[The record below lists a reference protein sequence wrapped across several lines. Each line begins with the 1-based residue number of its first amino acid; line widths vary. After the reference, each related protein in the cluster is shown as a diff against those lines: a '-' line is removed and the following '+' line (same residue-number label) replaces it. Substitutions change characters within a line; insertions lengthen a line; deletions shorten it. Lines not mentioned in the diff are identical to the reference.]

1 MNDVRSR
8 GRQQFLLLAALFF
21 APLLAAVVLYFFF
34 PALVPEGHTN
44 YGQLVDPAR
53 PVPQASLRDE
63 AGADAG
69 PGALRGKWSFVYLGS
84 GACDE
89 ACAAKLY
96 QIRQVRTLLN
106 EKRLRVQRVYIGAD
120 VAGLATV
127 RTQLQAEHA
136 DLRYFADTPDGAYRR
151 FFGAQDAQAL
161 YLVDPLGNWLMVYPA
176 AAESRGILGDIK
188 KLLRISQI
196 G

>member
-1 MNDVRSR
+1 MNDVRAR
-8 GRQQFLLLAALFF
+8 GRQQLLLLAALFF

-34 PALVPEGHTN
+34 PGFVPEGHTN
-44 YGQLVDPAR
+44 YGELVDPAR
-53 PVPQASLRDE
+53 PIPQASLRDD

-69 PGALRGKWSFVYLGS
+69 AGALRGKWSFVYVGN
-84 GACDE
+84 GACDA
-89 ACAAKLY
+89 ACAAKLH

-106 EKRLRVQRVYIGAD
+106 EKRLRVQRVYIAAD
-120 VAGLATV
+120 PAELASV
-127 RTQLQAEHA
+127 RAQLQAEHA
-136 DLRYFADTPDGAYRR
+136 DLHYFADTPDAAYRR
-151 FFGAQDAQAL
+151 FFGAQDPQAL

-176 AAESRGILGDIK
+176 AAGPKGILGDIK

>member
-1 MNDVRSR
+1 MNEVRVR

-21 APLLAAVVLYFFF
+21 APLLAAVLLYFVF
-34 PALVPEGHTN
+34 PDWVPRGHTN
-44 YGQLVDPAR
+44 YGQLVEPAR
-53 PVPQASLRDE
+53 PLPQASLRDE
-63 AGADAG
+63 RGADAG

-84 GACDE
+84 GACAA
-89 ACAAKLY
+89 ACAARLH

-106 EKRLRVQRVYIGAD
+106 EKRLRVQRVYLGAD
-120 VAGLATV
+120 AAELAAV
-127 RTQLQAEHA
+127 RAQLQAEHP
-136 DLRYFADTPDGAYRR
+136 DLHYFADTPDAAYRR
-151 FFGAQDAQAL
+151 FFGGTDPQAL

-176 AAESRGILGDIK
+176 GAESKGILGDIK